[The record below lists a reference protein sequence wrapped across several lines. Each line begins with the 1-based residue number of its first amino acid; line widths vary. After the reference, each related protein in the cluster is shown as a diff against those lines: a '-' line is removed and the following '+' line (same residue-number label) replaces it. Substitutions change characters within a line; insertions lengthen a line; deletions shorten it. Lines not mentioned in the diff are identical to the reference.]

1 MLSLIIAVIAGLL
14 LFVLGYY
21 FGHQMGCTEHIR
33 KRLSRDRRHRQRNN
47 IPVSPSTH

>member
-1 MLSLIIAVIAGLL
+1 MLTFLITAIAGLF

-21 FGHQMGCTEHIR
+21 LGHQMGCTEHIR

-47 IPVSPSTH
+47 APVAPGSH